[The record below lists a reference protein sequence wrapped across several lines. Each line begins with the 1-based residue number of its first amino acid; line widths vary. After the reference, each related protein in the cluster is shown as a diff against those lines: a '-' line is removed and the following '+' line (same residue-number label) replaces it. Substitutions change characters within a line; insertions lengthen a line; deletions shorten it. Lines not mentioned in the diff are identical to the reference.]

1 MDSENAL
8 FQLCEPILSDAGYE
22 LVRVEVI
29 GVAGR
34 RTARFFI
41 DKPGG
46 VNLGDCA
53 GVSRMIDPVISE
65 NRVFEGRYMLEVSS
79 PGLERPLVKPAD
91 YERFSGRKARLK
103 LRRPVQGR
111 KKYTGLLQG
120 TRDGKSVVIEIENG
134 QLAEIPLEAVSRA
147 NLVFEWK

>member
-1 MDSENAL
+1 MDSESTL
-8 FQLCEPILSDAGYE
+8 FRLCEPVLTDAGYE

-34 RTARFFI
+34 KTARFFI

-53 GVSRMIDPVISE
+53 EVSRMIDPVISE
-65 NRVFEGRYMLEVSS
+65 NRFFVGPYMLEVSS

-91 YERFSGRKARLK
+91 YEKFSGRKARLK
-103 LRRPVQGR
+103 LRMPVNGR

-120 TRDGKSVVIEIENG
+120 TLNGKSVVIEIENG